1 MAQQAAARPPHPGC
15 SAARCKQTHTPSS
28 QGTGGSWLTGDR
40 QSPLPHWLPCL
51 TPSPLHPSHAPI
63 RALHRPPP
71 PCTPTRPSSGPT
83 GLPRTESAKDAEE
96 ARRRAEELEGE
107 LGREVAHEA
116 GATPD
121 AGMGEQ
127 EAGAAAGASGCVY
140 GGVSS

>member
-1 MAQQAAARPPHPGC
+1 MITTASLAA
-15 SAARCKQTHTPSS
+15 
-28 QGTGGSWLTGDR
+28 
-40 QSPLPHWLPCL
+40 LPDPF
-51 TPSPLHPSHAPI
+51 TPSPLPCTHPCPA
-63 RALHRPPP
+63 PPP
-71 PCTPTRPSSGPT
+71 PTCTPTRPSSGPT
-83 GLPRTESAKDAEE
+83 GLPRAESAKDAED

-140 GGVSS
+140 GGASS